1 MVTGALITMRD
12 DDPITLKEACEIVFR
27 NTCAVATL
35 RAEADR
41 GRLNISKIGKRY
53 YTTLRSA
60 RELYEKC
67 RVDQK
72 GRDYTLIPRDVS
84 GLYVTVQGSSA
95 RAALKAELTK
105 PEGSSGSIWQPP
117 TSLSH
122 LRRR

>member
-1 MVTGALITMRD
+1 MRD

-41 GRLNISKIGKRY
+41 GRLDLSKIGKRY

-67 RVDQK
+67 RVN
-72 GRDYTLIPRDVS
+72 RRA
-84 GLYVTVQGSSA
+84 QGSISTQNEMPGLSEMALFSNA
-95 RAALKAELTK
+95 RAALRATLSA
-105 PEGSSGSIWQPP
+105 PASCSGDISPAN
-117 TSLSH
+117 TS
-122 LRRR
+122 RNRAQYR

>member
-1 MVTGALITMRD
+1 MRD

-60 RELYEKC
+60 RELYDKC
-67 RVDQK
+67 RVGPKAQ
-72 GRDYTLIPRDVS
+72 GSISTLEDALGSYAKARA
-84 GLYVTVQGSSA
+84 LYARLALRQTLTVQGNF
-95 RAALKAELTK
+95 
-105 PEGSSGSIWQPP
+105 SGD
-117 TSLSH
+117 TSQVNTSRNRV
-122 LRRR
+122 RRP